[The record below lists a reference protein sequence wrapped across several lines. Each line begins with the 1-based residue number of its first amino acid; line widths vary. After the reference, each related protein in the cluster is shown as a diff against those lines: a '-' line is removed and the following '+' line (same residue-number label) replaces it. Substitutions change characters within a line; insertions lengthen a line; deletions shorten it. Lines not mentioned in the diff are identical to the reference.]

1 MPSARSSQDP
11 VEVQVVRF
19 GTDGAVTPIT
29 EGVAVHN
36 ALIGGPPTVI
46 TRSAVDAVGTTVM
59 VHREGTE
66 PAPINVVSEM
76 PPHQSV
82 IRLMKAGKHEL
93 RTAVLLPR
101 DHQTGS
107 AKLPVLMDP
116 YGGPYAQR
124 VVASARAF
132 LEAQWLADQGFCV
145 IVCDGRGTP
154 GRGHDFERAM
164 HNDFA
169 SMTMSTPLVSASPAG
184 PSAAT
189 CPLSRSCGD
198 PTCSTRPSPV
208 PR

>member
-1 MPSARSSQDP
+1 MEALKDKEQRVLRRRTVLAALTRLKQICNHPAHYLGDGSPITPDGWQIRGIVDAFEDCVVVTASQDP

-29 EGVAVHN
+29 EGAAVHN
-36 ALIGGPPTVI
+36 ALIGGPTTVI

-66 PAPINVVSEM
+66 PAPINVVSET

-107 AKLPVLMDP
+107 AKLPALM
-116 YGGPYAQR
+116 ALWR
-124 VVASARAF
+124 
-132 LEAQWLADQGFCV
+132 EAGLFK
-145 IVCDGRGTP
+145 
-154 GRGHDFERAM
+154 E
-164 HNDFA
+164 
-169 SMTMSTPLVSASPAG
+169 
-184 PSAAT
+184 
-189 CPLSRSCGD
+189 CGK
-198 PTCSTRPSPV
+198 
-208 PR
+208 